1 MGLSMKISDAI
12 EEYLAAKQNS
22 LTASTYV
29 WYSRFLDYFKQWA
42 DQHRL
47 TEVGEVTAGHVQ
59 GFVAAAPTT
68 NTHTRHARAQIVK
81 GFLSWCSKDSELNV
95 RRSTVERIEMPRLEQ
110 SEVELLTDHDI
121 ARLLAAC
128 EKTNQPH
135 RNRAIIHVLLDT
147 GIRAAECCYDS
158 DRPQEETGLR
168 MDNVILGREDSY
180 IRVMGKGRKS
190 RTVGLG
196 QLSTL
201 ALRRYLNRERVSSD
215 SSNPYVFLA
224 REGGPLSVRMLQQLL
239 AELGEEA
246 GVERLHPHLFRYTF
260 SVNQLLAGTSDLV
273 LMRLLGH
280 TTLESTKIY
289 VRHMSQIQARKA
301 SISVMD
307 RMRKPGGKRG

>member
-1 MGLSMKISDAI
+1 MLISDAI
-12 EEYLAAKQNS
+12 EEYLSAKQNS

-29 WYSRFLDYFKQWA
+29 WYARFLDYFAEWA
-42 DQHRL
+42 NQHRL

-81 GFLSWCSKDSELNV
+81 GFLSWCSKDTELGV
-95 RRSTVERIEMPRLEQ
+95 RRTVVERIEMPRLEQ
-110 SEVELLTDHDI
+110 SDVELLTPADITKLINACDH
-121 ARLLAAC
+121 
-128 EKTNQPH
+128 TTHPH
-135 RNRAIIHVLLDT
+135 RNRALIHVLLDT
-147 GIRAAECCYDS
+147 GIRAAECCYDA

-168 MDNVILGREDSY
+168 MDGVVLGREDSY
-180 IRVMGKGRKS
+180 IRVMGKGQKS

-201 ALRRYLNRERVSSD
+201 AMRRYLNRERVSCGSD
-215 SSNPYVFLA
+215 FNSYVFLA

-239 AELGEEA
+239 AELGESA
-246 GVERLHPHLFRYTF
+246 GVPGIHPHLFRHCF
-260 SVNQLLAGTSDLV
+260 AVSQLLAGTSDLV

-289 VRHMSQIQARKA
+289 TRAMSQIQARKA
-301 SISVMD
+301 SISVVD
-307 RMRKPGGKRG
+307 RMRKGKR